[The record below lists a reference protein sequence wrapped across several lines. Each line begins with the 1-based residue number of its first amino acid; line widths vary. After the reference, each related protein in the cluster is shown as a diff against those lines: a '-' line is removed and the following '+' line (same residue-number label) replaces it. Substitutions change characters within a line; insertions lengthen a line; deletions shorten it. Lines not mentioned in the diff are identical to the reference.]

1 MKPSPFPAA
10 NCSALHTGPAAPRS
24 YPVRCLADLAS
35 AYAIREPSGSVRYSL
50 TMRTTKTGK
59 PAGRTRS
66 AEKHE
71 AILTAALELLA
82 SQGYVRMTLDQ
93 VATAADVSKSTIHL
107 RWKTKADLLT
117 AALATMRMADAPP
130 PSGDIRTDLLAILRD
145 FDANMERVNGMALIG
160 TCLAEEAHTPELIN
174 CCASAPSGPAGPS
187 CARHSNRPGTGER
200 SGKTPT
206 WERPRPRCTAHT
218 SPTTWPDAAA
228 APNGRSKSSTS
239 PWPPCARPAHD
250 LAVAGRRDDGCAS
263 GRRTPLAG
271 PVVAAGSV
279 ACTESRSAVV
289 TPRHAAPRGAGGGHR
304 SAVPRGSMRK
314 SKARVPGSSAVA
326 LPSTVRTAPLT

>member
-35 AYAIREPSGSVRYSL
+35 AYAICEPSGSVRYSL

-174 CCASAPSGPAGPS
+174 LLRSRTIGPRRALLRQALQQ
-187 CARHSNRPGTGER
+187 ARDRGEIR
-200 SGKTPT
+200 EDADLET
-206 WERPRPRCTAHT
+206 
-218 SPTTWPDAAA
+218 AAA
-228 APNGRSKSSTS
+228 ALHGSYFS
-239 PWPPCARPAHD
+239 D
-250 LAVAGRRDDGCAS
+250 YLAGRGGRPEWAEQVVDFTLAALRTS
-263 GRRTPLAG
+263 G
-271 PVVAAGSV
+271 S
-279 ACTESRSAVV
+279 
-289 TPRHAAPRGAGGGHR
+289 
-304 SAVPRGSMRK
+304 
-314 SKARVPGSSAVA
+314 
-326 LPSTVRTAPLT
+326 